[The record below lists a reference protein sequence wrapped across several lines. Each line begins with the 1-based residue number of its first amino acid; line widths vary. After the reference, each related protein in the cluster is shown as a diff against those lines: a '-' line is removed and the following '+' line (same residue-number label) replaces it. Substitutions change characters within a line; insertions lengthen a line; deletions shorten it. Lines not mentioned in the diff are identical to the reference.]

1 MMMKMITEEVES
13 MRSVDVALHNGR
25 VNMHDIMREFVTP
38 LRQRVSVW
46 QKVTRKGD
54 WFVVRTYGELR

>member
-13 MRSVDVALHNGR
+13 TRDAEVALHNGS
-25 VNMHDIMREFVTP
+25 VLMHDLLREYVSP
-38 LRQRVSVW
+38 LHQRVSVW

-54 WFVVRTYGELR
+54 WLVVRTYGELR

>member
-1 MMMKMITEEVES
+1 MMMMTITEEVES
-13 MRSVDVALHNGR
+13 VCSVDIALHNGSID
-25 VNMHDIMREFVTP
+25 MHDLMREYVTP
-38 LRQRVSVW
+38 LHQRVSVW